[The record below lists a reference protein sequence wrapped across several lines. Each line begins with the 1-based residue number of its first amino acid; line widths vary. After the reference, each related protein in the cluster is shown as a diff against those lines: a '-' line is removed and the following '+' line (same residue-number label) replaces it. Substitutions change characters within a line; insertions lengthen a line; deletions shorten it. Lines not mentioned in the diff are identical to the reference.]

1 MKITKQQRQALRA
14 KFGGRCAYCGQELG
28 HRWHADHFEP
38 VQRRSKWDREK
49 GRLVATG
56 ECYAPEHDNLEN
68 LMPACPACNIDKS
81 VLSLE
86 EWREKLQR
94 STDVLAR
101 NSPTYRHALRFG
113 LVQETGRRV
122 QFYFE
127 SSETT
132 PHKTTVRLPPT

>member
-1 MKITKQQRQALRA
+1 MIKPTKSQRAELRE

-28 HRWHADHFEP
+28 QKWHADHLEP

-49 GRLVATG
+49 ERLVATG
-56 ECYAPEHDNLEN
+56 ECYAPEHNNLEN

-94 STDVLAR
+94 ATDVLTR
-101 NSPTYRHALRFG
+101 NSTTYRHAVRFG
-113 LVQETGRRV
+113 LLWETGNPV
-122 QFYFE
+122 VFYFE
-127 SSETT
+127 
-132 PHKTTVRLPPT
+132 RD